1 MGFAL
6 SFDVKHA
13 VLRIAF
19 EGRLTDAD
27 LFAGYSA
34 VGSYVASH
42 PPCASIVDYSDITSN
57 EFTIK
62 AVANLARSPRAMPP
76 GFLRINVAPTDEIY
90 GMARM
95 FQMLSEENRPE
106 LRVVRT
112 MDDAL
117 ALLGVESLEFLPTA
131 PSDAAPQKS

>member
-6 SFDVKHA
+6 SFDARNK

-27 LFAGYSA
+27 LAGGYEA
-34 VGSYVASH
+34 ARSYVATH
-42 PPCASIVDYSDITSN
+42 PECASIVDYSGVTSN
-57 EFTIK
+57 ELSLK
-62 AVANLARSPRAMPP
+62 AVTNLVNSPRAMPR
-76 GFLRINVAPTDEIY
+76 GFLRINVAPKDGIY

-95 FQMLSEENRPE
+95 FQLLSEQGRPE

-112 MDDAL
+112 MEEAC
-117 ALLGVESLEFLPTA
+117 ALLGVASLEFSPMGE
-131 PSDAAPQKS
+131 SGAAGEQ